1 MNGRGDSGV
10 GAESVEIRDLRMM
23 DGFELRG
30 PGMRAR
36 KLPLGAQRL
45 VAFAALNERGVH
57 RGAAAESLWPDG
69 RDGRAAAN
77 LRSALWH
84 LRRVGHAAALEIA
97 GPRLRLAAGVRVDLW
112 DLRRLA
118 RRLVASAGEG
128 CVDYEASIE
137 RLSRE
142 LLPDWPDAWLAM
154 ERQRWNQLRLHALEA
169 LARELAATE
178 SYVAA
183 LEAAL
188 AAVAIEPVRES
199 SHRAV
204 IAIHIAEGNAP
215 SALQHYQRYRDL
227 LWLELGVV
235 PSPQIDQ
242 LVRPLADA
250 WRRPSASA

>member
-1 MNGRGDSGV
+1 MNPL
-10 GAESVEIRDLRMM
+10 EIRDLRVM
-23 DGFELRG
+23 DRFELRG
-30 PGMRAR
+30 PGMRAGR
-36 KLPLGAQRL
+36 LPLGTQRL

-84 LRRVGHAAALEIA
+84 LRRVGHAAALEA
-97 GPRLRLAAGVRVDLW
+97 MGPRLRLAAGVRVDLW

-118 RRLVASAGEG
+118 RRILAGEECG
-128 CVDYEASIE
+128 DSEASIE

-142 LLPDWPDAWLAM
+142 LLPDWPDPWLTV
-154 ERQRWNQLRLHALEA
+154 ERQRWNQLRLNALEA
-169 LARELAATE
+169 LARELAGAGR
-178 SYVAA
+178 YVVAM
-183 LEAAL
+183 EAAL

-215 SALQHYQRYRDL
+215 SALLHYQRYREL

-235 PSPQIDQ
+235 PSAQIDQ